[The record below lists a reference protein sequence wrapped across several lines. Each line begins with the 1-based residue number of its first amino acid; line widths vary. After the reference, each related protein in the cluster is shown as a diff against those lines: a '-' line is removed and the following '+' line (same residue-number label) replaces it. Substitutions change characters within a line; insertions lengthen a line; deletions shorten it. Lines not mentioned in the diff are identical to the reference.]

1 MEAPPVIDSSPT
13 NGSDPADDYAAEI
26 RALVDAAPP
35 LSVRQRERLRL
46 VFRARP
52 APSGADTGTT
62 RPGGTGSGSATA

>member
-1 MEAPPVIDSSPT
+1 MNATTPTSGTSPT
-13 NGSDPADDYAAEI
+13 DDYAAEI

-52 APSGADTGTT
+52 RADTGTART
-62 RPGGTGSGSATA
+62 RRPGSGRAAA

>member
-1 MEAPPVIDSSPT
+1 MSDTSPK
-13 NGSDPADDYAAEI
+13 NHARPADDYADQI

-52 APSGADTGTT
+52 HATT
-62 RPGGTGSGSATA
+62 CTRQAAA

>member
-1 MEAPPVIDSSPT
+1 MTDTAPT
-13 NGSDPADDYAAEI
+13 NGTEHADDYAAEI

-52 APSGADTGTT
+52 APSGADTGTARGR
-62 RPGGTGSGSATA
+62 RPGSGSAAA